1 MKVRNLDKYVTKVD
15 RSGRFALRNR
25 SYLKKL
31 YQEKDMF
38 ATAQTN
44 KKSHDLVTAVNEAV
58 TASETTDELT
68 APKTDRYGSS
78 SLPCP
83 KKPSVPSSAKY
94 LYHCKRRCKMPRRAF
109 LLLPIHCL
117 HLQLPGDRL
126 KPQEGILLFCSKHS

>member
-44 KKSHDLVTAVNEAV
+44 KKSHDLVTAANGGRNCIRN
-58 TASETTDELT
+58 D
-68 APKTDRYGSS
+68 
-78 SLPCP
+78 
-83 KKPSVPSSAKY
+83 
-94 LYHCKRRCKMPRRAF
+94 
-109 LLLPIHCL
+109 
-117 HLQLPGDRL
+117 
-126 KPQEGILLFCSKHS
+126 